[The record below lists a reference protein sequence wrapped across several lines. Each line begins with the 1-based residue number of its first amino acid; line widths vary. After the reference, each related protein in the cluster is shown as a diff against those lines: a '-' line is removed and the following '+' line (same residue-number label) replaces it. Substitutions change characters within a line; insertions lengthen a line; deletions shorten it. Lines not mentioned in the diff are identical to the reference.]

1 MRGPAP
7 GASNAPAPSL
17 PKGVSRRM
25 FLRASALAG
34 GGVLFSFGWN
44 TDAFATQRPAA
55 FQPSGFVRLD
65 PDGTVTV
72 WSKNPD
78 MGQGVKTALPMILSE
93 EMDADWSRVRA
104 IDAELDRAKFG
115 GQGSGGS
122 DSIRAEWDLYRNA
135 GATAREMLAGAA
147 ADVWGVPR
155 AACRTERGV
164 VIHDAS
170 GQRSPYGEL
179 AQRAASRPVPDQV
192 PWKAPSAF
200 TLMGTRVSG
209 VDNEAIVT
217 GRPLYG
223 IDTRLPNMRFAAIAK
238 CPVFGG
244 RPAHVDDR
252 AAMKVPG
259 VRQVVRIGGHA
270 NPTFLQPGVAV
281 VADSTWA
288 AFKGR
293 DALRIEWDEG
303 PYRDESSVTLSR
315 QFAELAAGTGNV
327 VRQVGDVEAALRG
340 AARVVEAYYE
350 FPFLSHAT
358 MEPVNCTADVRD
370 GHCYITG
377 PLQMQTSGAGVVA
390 AVTGL
395 PVDRVHVQVTRLGG
409 GFGRRLLSD
418 YAAEAAVV
426 SQAIKEP
433 VQVVGTREDD
443 MRHDYYRPAGARRLR
458 VGLDA
463 AGRITAWD
471 CHLVNLSR
479 NAYRRGTTPAWST
492 ETYGMVTGV
501 TANLG
506 PDMELDLVPWHI
518 PNVRLQFSEPRSGVS
533 TGAWRAPAHVANGF
547 AIETLLDEVAETTR
561 RSAMDLRLELYGQA
575 RDLSI
580 PGDDPSPYN
589 PDRLAAVLRLAAD
602 RGGFGQRAPEG
613 RARGLAAHY
622 TFGSYCAQVVE
633 LSVDPAPSGVDSAR
647 RVVRIHKVTCALD
660 CGIVVNR
667 SGIEAQAQ
675 GGIIDGLGHAFYGE
689 ITIDCGRAVEGNF
702 DRYRLI
708 RHREA
713 PAAIEV
719 HIVSSTL
726 RPTGFGEIAVPVIA
740 PAVANA
746 IASATGQRLR
756 RTPFARE
763 GFGLG

>member
-1 MRGPAP
+1 MSGPSMSSSA
-7 GASNAPAPSL
+7 
-17 PKGVSRRM
+17 GVSRRT
-25 FLRASALAG
+25 FLRTSAIAG
-34 GGVLFSFGWN
+34 GGVLFSFGWRV
-44 TDAFATQRPAA
+44 DAVTEQAPAA
-55 FQPSGFVRLD
+55 FQPNGFVRLD
-65 PDGTVTV
+65 PDGVITI

-78 MGQGVKTALPMILSE
+78 MGQGVKTALPMILAD

-104 IDAELDRAKFG
+104 VDAELDRATFG

-147 ADVWGVPR
+147 AETWGVPR
-155 AACRTERGV
+155 DTCRTDRGAV
-164 VIHDAS
+164 VHTPTDRRVS
-170 GQRSPYGEL
+170 YGEL
-179 AQRAASRPVPDQV
+179 ASRAASRPVPEKA
-192 PWKAPSAF
+192 PWKPVSAF
-200 TLMGTRVSG
+200 TLMGTRVAG
-209 VDNEAIVT
+209 VDNEAIVS

-223 IDTRLPNMRFAAIAK
+223 IDTRLPGMRYAAIAK

-244 RPAHVDDR
+244 RPARVDE
-252 AAMKVPG
+252 AAARQVPG
-259 VRQVVRIGGHA
+259 VRDVVRIQGHA
-270 NPTFLQPGVAV
+270 NPTYLQPGVAV

-293 DALRIEWDEG
+293 DALGIDWDEG
-303 PYRDESSVTLSR
+303 PFRDESSASLSK
-315 QFAELAAGTGNV
+315 QFAELADGSGTV
-327 VRQVGDVEAALRG
+327 VREVGDVTAALAG
-340 AARVVEAYYE
+340 AARVVEAHYE

-370 GHCYITG
+370 GHCYVTG

-409 GFGRRLLSD
+409 GFGRRLMSD

-426 SQAIKEP
+426 SQAIKAP
-433 VQVVGTREDD
+433 VQVIGTREDD
-443 MRHDYYRPAGARRLR
+443 MRHDYYRPAGARRMR

-463 AGRITAWD
+463 AGRIIAWD

-479 NAYRRGTTPAWST
+479 NAYRRGSAPAWST
-492 ETYGMVTGV
+492 ETYGSVTG
-501 TANLG
+501 ASAYLRS
-506 PDMELDLVPWHI
+506 DLELDLVPWHI
-518 PNVRLQFSEPRSGVS
+518 PNTRLRFSEPRSGVS

-547 AIETLLDEVAETTR
+547 AIETLLDEIATLTGRDAV
-561 RSAMDLRLELYGQA
+561 DLRLGLYGAA
-575 RDLSI
+575 RDVTI
-580 PGDDPSPYN
+580 PGDEPSLYD
-589 PDRLAAVLRLAAD
+589 PDRMAAVLRLAAE
-602 RGGFGQRAPEG
+602 RGGVGRRPPEG
-613 RARGLAAHY
+613 RVRGIAAHH
-622 TFGSYCAQVVE
+622 TFGSYSAQVVE
-633 LSVDPAPSGVDSAR
+633 LSVTPAVAPAPGSGTVRHA
-647 RVVRIHKVTCALD
+647 VRIHRVTCALD

-667 SGIEAQAQ
+667 SGVEAQAQ

-689 ITIDCGRAVEGNF
+689 VTIDRGRAVEGNF

-713 PAAIEV
+713 PDAIDV
-719 HIVSSTL
+719 HVVSSTM

-746 IASATGQRLR
+746 IAAATGHRLR
-756 RTPFARE
+756 RTPFVRQ
-763 GFGLG
+763 GFVLG